1 MDEMME
7 SSITVT
13 EEADAKKGNKGIKG
27 FFSWIDDLVVYFVI
41 FILVMSFVFR
51 PVIVNGTSM
60 LHTLY
65 NDDVLI
71 LRSILYTPDYGDI
84 IVVSREDHPDRPL
97 VKRVI
102 ALGGDTVYIDVNT
115 HTVYVNGNPLKED
128 YVFIDPN
135 YDISETYGKIEYP
148 YTVPYDCVFV
158 MGDNRLNST
167 DSTDVG
173 AIENGQ
179 ILGKAILRI
188 YRNTDKYGGS
198 MFDYLG

>member
-1 MDEMME
+1 MDEIIENGTVAEE
-7 SSITVT
+7 SNEIP
-13 EEADAKKGNKGIKG
+13 NKENKEIKS
-27 FFSWIDDLVVYFVI
+27 FFSWIDDLIVYFVI
-41 FILVMSFVFR
+41 FILAMSFVFR

-60 LHTLY
+60 LYTLY
-65 NDDVLI
+65 GNDVLI

-102 ALGGDTVYIDVNT
+102 ALGGDTVYIDVKN
-115 HTVYVNGNPLKED
+115 HVVYVNGYALKED

-135 YDISETYGKIEYP
+135 YDMNDSYGKIEYP
-148 YTVPYDCVFV
+148 YTVPDDCVFV

-179 ILGKAILRI
+179 ILGKAILRV
-188 YRNTDKYGGS
+188 YRDKRYGGS